1 MNQIH
6 MILLA
11 LFCSLVLAATGMA
24 HGTGKSQIR
33 KEIQDG
39 INAAECWL
47 RLVDEKEYKA
57 SWQTASPVF
66 RDAVTLEEWAKTVS
80 KLRTFMGQLKER
92 RLFKDRFTPT
102 LPGIPDGQYIILRF
116 VTTFKNKQCAMETV
130 SLKREESGD
139 RAWKVAGYFI
149 Q

>member
-1 MNQIH
+1 MNQIQ

-47 RLVDEKEYKA
+47 KLVDEKEYKA
-57 SWQTASPVF
+57 SWQGGSGFGF
-66 RDAVTLEEWAKTVS
+66 RQVHGRITKI
-80 KLRTFMGQLKER
+80 
-92 RLFKDRFTPT
+92 DR
-102 LPGIPDGQYIILRF
+102 
-116 VTTFKNKQCAMETV
+116 ET
-130 SLKREESGD
+130 K
-139 RAWKVAGYFI
+139 
-149 Q
+149 